1 MEQTPQESALIV
13 ASKELHALAAKELN
27 GEGGDSFLSIIVEND
42 KVAVGC
48 YGQDYSIA
56 FGIAHALAKNP
67 EVSKTLMTEV
77 KNTPGFIESVLLFL
91 LEQDTDSMPL
101 NEEQR
106 KAIANGLRELADKID
121 NPDNHAE
128 DTDNKAQEV

>member
-1 MEQTPQESALIV
+1 MEQNPQESALIV

-67 EVSKTLMTEV
+67 EVSKTLMSEV

-91 LEQDTDSMPL
+91 LEQDTDTIPL
-101 NEEQR
+101 KDEQR
-106 KAIANGLRELADKID
+106 EAIANGLRELADKIE

>member
-1 MEQTPQESALIV
+1 MEQSLQKSVLIV
-13 ASKELHALAAKELN
+13 ASKELHELAVKELN
-27 GEGGDSFLSIIVEND
+27 GEEGDSFLSIIVEND

-67 EVSKTLMTEV
+67 EVSKALMSEV
-77 KNTPGFIESVLLFL
+77 KKAPGFIESVLLLL
-91 LEQDTDSMPL
+91 LEQDTDTLSL
-101 NEEQR
+101 NKEQR
-106 KAIANGLRELADKID
+106 EAVATGLRQLADEIE
-121 NPDNHAE
+121 NPNNHAE